1 MNEFVHSHQES
12 LAVEEI
18 PDLLNID
25 ISLEGKESHLTFH
38 HLYRLVRVN
47 LESVVTVAKMR
58 ELYLT
63 SKEM

>member
-25 ISLEGKESHLTFH
+25 ISLEGKESQF
-38 HLYRLVRVN
+38 N
-47 LESVVTVAKMR
+47 LIIIFIDW
-58 ELYLT
+58 
-63 SKEM
+63 